1 MRAGWGNSLRLA
13 GWAVSQY
20 DEAYEPRPSR
30 DDFHLP
36 AGAFDF
42 WAQEAAGDWQAD
54 RQGPERIQ
62 AGIERVQGAD
72 RGRDHEFGC
81 GQYAVGA
88 GKGPSDD
95 HGAARVAGAAGRDGI
110 QPGTPAA
117 SRRTGSGFPRSSSPG
132 SKS

>member
-54 RQGPERIQ
+54 RQGAERIQ
-62 AGIERVQGAD
+62 AGIERVQGA
-72 RGRDHEFGC
+72 
-81 GQYAVGA
+81 
-88 GKGPSDD
+88 
-95 HGAARVAGAAGRDGI
+95 ARVPGAAGRDGI
-110 QPGTPAA
+110 QPGTSAA